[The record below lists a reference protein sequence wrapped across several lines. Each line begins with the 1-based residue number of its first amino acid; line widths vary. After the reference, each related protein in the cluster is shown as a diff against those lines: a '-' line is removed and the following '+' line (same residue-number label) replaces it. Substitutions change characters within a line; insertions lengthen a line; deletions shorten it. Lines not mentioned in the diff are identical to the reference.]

1 MSFPRST
8 PATYSIT
15 RKGCPAS
22 PDLAGDFVALGTRGI
37 EGKPAVAAGVRWVDV
52 GVDPSLSS
60 AGAVEASLFCGAL
73 LQDLAA
79 VMVAARPNYL
89 LGAR

>member
-1 MSFPRST
+1 M
-8 PATYSIT
+8 
-15 RKGCPAS
+15 
-22 PDLAGDFVALGTRGI
+22 
-37 EGKPAVAAGVRWVDV
+37 PAVAAGVRWVDV
-52 GVDPSLSS
+52 GADPSLLS

-79 VMVAARPNYL
+79 VVVGARANYL